1 MPLAPAPP
9 GPRPAPSGDTASES
23 DRTAPQ
29 EEAEGWGANRE
40 HAAAGSTAFCVSG
53 KSSPNSFPKLQ
64 APMGVPSPSEPCTG
78 RSVPLLPRPEV
89 GILTPT

>member
-1 MPLAPAPP
+1 MPLALAPRGLALPPPETQPASQT
-9 GPRPAPSGDTASES
+9 GLHPRKRPRAGG
-23 DRTAPQ
+23 RTKNTPQ
-29 EEAEGWGANRE
+29 RGALP
-40 HAAAGSTAFCVSG
+40 FCVLG